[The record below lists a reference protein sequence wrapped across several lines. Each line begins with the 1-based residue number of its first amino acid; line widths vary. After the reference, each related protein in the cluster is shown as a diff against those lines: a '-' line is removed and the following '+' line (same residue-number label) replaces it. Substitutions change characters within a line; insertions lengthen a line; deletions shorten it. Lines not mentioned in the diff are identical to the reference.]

1 MDKYQD
7 EGVIDLG
14 DPKVLHIA
22 PFTQIGTPMQIVKE
36 FGSKEDFEAAVH
48 DGDTRVPHNA
58 SVALVCSL
66 RS

>member
-36 FGSKEDFEAAVH
+36 FGSKEEFDAAVRELQSTLYR
-48 DGDTRVPHNA
+48 DAG
-58 SVALVCSL
+58 
-66 RS
+66 